1 VFLGLFVAVV
11 PHLIV
16 GLALLLVGQHLFGLL
31 DLLELLFGIGV
42 VADVRMVLGGLRPI
56 RLFDILGRR
65 VGAHAENV
73 VEVLAHS
80 LFTR

>member
-16 GLALLLVGQHLFGLL
+16 GPALLLVGQHLFGLL

-42 VADVRMVLGGLRPI
+42 VADVRMVPPVA
-56 RLFDILGRR
+56 FDRYACLISSVDASELTPRT
-65 VGAHAENV
+65 
-73 VEVLAHS
+73 S
-80 LFTR
+80 